1 MALEKAADD
10 MIVEEILEEQGAA
23 AGEDGDFET
32 PSYDAPEYDT
42 PDYDGDSDDENK
54 D

>member
-1 MALEKAADD
+1 

-32 PSYDAPEYDT
+32 PSYDAPENDT